1 MRSNSSSHQPMPMPR
16 ATRLPEIAA
25 AVPTALATWNTLRMG
40 STYTLV
46 KKRSR
51 SVAAAIAP
59 IDTHG
64 SGQGVNG
71 SQRRDP
77 SGVYGYGVFSS
88 SRLITWSE
96 TAMAW

>member
-1 MRSNSSSHQPMPMPR
+1 MPMPMPS
-16 ATRLPEIAA
+16 ATRLPEMAA
-25 AVPTALATWNTLRMG
+25 AVPTSFATWKTLRIG

-59 IDTHG
+59 MDTHG

-77 SGVYGYGVFSS
+77 SCVYGYGVLSS
-88 SRLITWSE
+88 SRLMTWSD
-96 TAMAW
+96 TAIAW